1 MGENGENREKNKD
14 FRGFHRVPLVS
25 FWGEIGKKANKRTE
39 SGKLTKKQRRGGVA
53 LSKYNFVYC
62 LRRCPFRFNGRTRT
76 RTRGGTGSL
85 KSRYPHYSRPKNWFN
100 EYHENG
106 YAKFYIDICID
117 SRKNKNVCGDAHC
130 PNRKVGSVGSGDR
143 IRHGNGKVGVKNEKP
158 ITTTAWHQ
166 YKLPSIFLHL
176 TF

>member
-1 MGENGENREKNKD
+1 MIFVRKDFPHFPYFPDKMGGNNFPLKTSFLYYFCYFLGVNGENRVKNKD

-62 LRRCPFRFNGRTRT
+62 LRCCPVRFYGRART

-85 KSRYPHYSRPKNWFN
+85 KSRYPHYSRPKN
-100 EYHENG
+100 
-106 YAKFYIDICID
+106 
-117 SRKNKNVCGDAHC
+117 
-130 PNRKVGSVGSGDR
+130 
-143 IRHGNGKVGVKNEKP
+143 
-158 ITTTAWHQ
+158 
-166 YKLPSIFLHL
+166 
-176 TF
+176 

>member
-1 MGENGENREKNKD
+1 MRN
-14 FRGFHRVPLVS
+14 F
-25 FWGEIGKKANKRTE
+25 I
-39 SGKLTKKQRRGGVA
+39 LTFAFDCVKI
-53 LSKYNFVYC
+53 
-62 LRRCPFRFNGRTRT
+62 
-76 RTRGGTGSL
+76 
-85 KSRYPHYSRPKNWFN
+85 
-100 EYHENG
+100 E
-106 YAKFYIDICID
+106 
-117 SRKNKNVCGDAHC
+117 NVCGDAHC